1 MENSLIKIKN
11 GKKKFIKSLDTKN
24 TNINIFHNKI
34 KSINALPTKNK
45 IFIFFVIIN
54 LFTFVYWIKNR
65 KLESPSECPDGTHSS
80 KINDEKV
87 CLINCQGNLFFEK
100 NGECVSDCDSIDF
113 FNKVCTMNNE
123 TIEAIENMIKTIKED
138 IVRNRMNSYLTN
150 NLKIKYEKE
159 TYQLS
164 TLSSQKNNNSG
175 TILDFP
181 DCEKELKNAYLL
193 DDDIDLIIFKMDY
206 FFEDFF
212 IPITEYQLFHP
223 FNFSLLDLKYCK
235 DIIIK
240 IPLEIDESELYKH
253 NPNSEYYTNGDNKIL
268 NERKKYL
275 TKIIYLYG
283 KETVHFKVMTKLT
296 KM

>member
-1 MENSLIKIKN
+1 M
-11 GKKKFIKSLDTKN
+11 
-24 TNINIFHNKI
+24 
-34 KSINALPTKNK
+34 
-45 IFIFFVIIN
+45 
-54 LFTFVYWIKNR
+54 Y
-65 KLESPSECPDGTHSS
+65 
-80 KINDEKV
+80 
-87 CLINCQGNLFFEK
+87 
-100 NGECVSDCDSIDF
+100 
-113 FNKVCTMNNE
+113 NE
-123 TIEAIENMIKTIKED
+123 TIETIENMIKTIKED

-268 NERKKYL
+268 NERKKLFKENNLSICERDCTFQSYD
-275 TKIIYLYG
+275 KINKNVICNCKIKTSFSPISHIYNNKNSLLFYFFNIF
-283 KETVHFKVMTKLT
+283 EEQFLNAFKSIYNNELNNSILDSMISQLISKGE
-296 KM
+296 KKFNNQR